1 MKEQEIFL
9 EALNPESSEERQAF
23 IKERYRSDV
32 DLRKRIEALLQA
44 HAETGNFLGSP
55 SIGSFSEL
63 RSQTTE
69 DAGTIVGPKKTAATN
84 RRKRLWRCLH
94 SRAGGARPAEGGS
107 VARSLSLPKSEI

>member
-1 MKEQEIFL
+1 MNEQEIFL

-69 DAGTIVGPKKTAATN
+69 DAGTIVGPYKLLQRIGESGFGVVYIAGQAEPV
-84 RRKRLWRCLH
+84 RRKVALWPDH
-94 SRAGGARPAEGGS
+94 
-107 VARSLSLPKSEI
+107 